1 MLSFSRSGRLP
12 VVRQAEA
19 AECGLACIAMVASFY
34 GHRIDL
40 GSLRRRYPVSLS
52 GTTLRGLIT
61 ITANLKLIGRPV
73 RFDLAQIDRL
83 RMPAIV
89 HWDMNHF
96 AVLKAV
102 NKREITVHDPA
113 LGARKMPL
121 SEASKH
127 ITGVALELT
136 PAPDFQ
142 RIDERARLPFST
154 FWSSLAGSGH
164 ALLQVMLLSVIL
176 QVLLL
181 AAPFYM
187 QITLDDVI
195 ARGDVDLLAVLALG
209 FGLLAVIRVV
219 ATTIRS
225 SVLLIIQ
232 NALAFQIGA
241 RLFHHLIRLPAAY
254 FEKRHIGDIL
264 SRFGSLQP
272 IRTLLAEGLI
282 TALIDGVM
290 ALFTL
295 AMIIFYSPILAA
307 IVMAA
312 VVIYGIIRVTLYR
325 IVWSRT
331 DETIQANAQ
340 ENSTFIESVRAIQ
353 SLKLF
358 NREAD
363 REGMWLNRY
372 ADVANANVRL
382 GRAKIAFSTVNDA
395 LFSLETILII
405 YFAARLALANEITV
419 GMIFAF
425 IAYKQLFTER
435 AAALIEKTLDFRLL
449 GLHLERLSD
458 IALTPLEAGH
468 DMPLSYSA
476 ALRGQIEVR
485 NVCFRYSDTDPLVLD
500 NINLT
505 IEPGE
510 FVTIMGPSGG
520 GKTTLIKIMLGL
532 LEPTSGE
539 VLIDGERLS
548 MMGVRRYREQVA
560 AVMQDDQL
568 LSGSIADNI
577 CFFDQEFAQ
586 EKVVNSAQL
595 AGIHDEIMAMP
606 MTYNSL
612 VGDMGSSLSGGQK
625 QRVLLARALYRDPRI
640 LFLDEGTA
648 HLDVANER
656 LVNES
661 LRQLQI
667 TRVSIAHRPDIVSGA
682 DRVVRI
688 ARTIVDDGRTP
699 IAHGI
704 SADPRQVPVPT

>member
-127 ITGVALELT
+127 VTGVALELT

-272 IRTLLAEGLI
+272 IRTLLAG
-282 TALIDGVM
+282 
-290 ALFTL
+290 
-295 AMIIFYSPILAA
+295 
-307 IVMAA
+307 
-312 VVIYGIIRVTLYR
+312 
-325 IVWSRT
+325 
-331 DETIQANAQ
+331 
-340 ENSTFIESVRAIQ
+340 
-353 SLKLF
+353 
-358 NREAD
+358 
-363 REGMWLNRY
+363 
-372 ADVANANVRL
+372 
-382 GRAKIAFSTVNDA
+382 GRA
-395 LFSLETILII
+395 
-405 YFAARLALANEITV
+405 
-419 GMIFAF
+419 M
-425 IAYKQLFTER
+425 
-435 AAALIEKTLDFRLL
+435 
-449 GLHLERLSD
+449 
-458 IALTPLEAGH
+458 
-468 DMPLSYSA
+468 
-476 ALRGQIEVR
+476 
-485 NVCFRYSDTDPLVLD
+485 
-500 NINLT
+500 
-505 IEPGE
+505 
-510 FVTIMGPSGG
+510 
-520 GKTTLIKIMLGL
+520 
-532 LEPTSGE
+532 
-539 VLIDGERLS
+539 
-548 MMGVRRYREQVA
+548 
-560 AVMQDDQL
+560 
-568 LSGSIADNI
+568 
-577 CFFDQEFAQ
+577 
-586 EKVVNSAQL
+586 
-595 AGIHDEIMAMP
+595 
-606 MTYNSL
+606 
-612 VGDMGSSLSGGQK
+612 
-625 QRVLLARALYRDPRI
+625 
-640 LFLDEGTA
+640 
-648 HLDVANER
+648 
-656 LVNES
+656 
-661 LRQLQI
+661 
-667 TRVSIAHRPDIVSGA
+667 
-682 DRVVRI
+682 
-688 ARTIVDDGRTP
+688 
-699 IAHGI
+699 
-704 SADPRQVPVPT
+704 

>member
-73 RFDLAQIDRL
+73 RFELSQLDRL

-96 AVLKAV
+96 AVPKSV
-102 NKREITVHDPA
+102 GKREITVHDPA

-127 ITGVALELT
+127 ITGVALELS

-142 RIDERARLPFST
+142 RIDERARLPFLT

-209 FGLLAVIRVV
+209 FGLLAAIRVV

-295 AMIIFYSPILAA
+295 AMIIFYSPVLAA

-312 VVIYGIIRVTLYR
+312 VVIYAMGG
-325 IVWSRT
+325 
-331 DETIQANAQ
+331 NAP
-340 ENSTFIESVRAIQ
+340 
-353 SLKLF
+353 
-358 NREAD
+358 
-363 REGMWLNRY
+363 
-372 ADVANANVRL
+372 
-382 GRAKIAFSTVNDA
+382 AK
-395 LFSLETILII
+395 
-405 YFAARLALANEITV
+405 
-419 GMIFAF
+419 
-425 IAYKQLFTER
+425 
-435 AAALIEKTLDFRLL
+435 
-449 GLHLERLSD
+449 
-458 IALTPLEAGH
+458 
-468 DMPLSYSA
+468 
-476 ALRGQIEVR
+476 
-485 NVCFRYSDTDPLVLD
+485 
-500 NINLT
+500 
-505 IEPGE
+505 
-510 FVTIMGPSGG
+510 
-520 GKTTLIKIMLGL
+520 
-532 LEPTSGE
+532 
-539 VLIDGERLS
+539 
-548 MMGVRRYREQVA
+548 VA
-560 AVMQDDQL
+560 AGDGGAKPETTDL
-568 LSGSIADNI
+568 LPPEDK
-577 CFFDQEFAQ
+577 EM
-586 EKVVNSAQL
+586 KK
-595 AGIHDEIMAMP
+595 P
-606 MTYNSL
+606 MDKKPEDKKEN
-612 VGDMGSSLSGGQK
+612 K
-625 QRVLLARALYRDPRI
+625 K
-640 LFLDEGTA
+640 
-648 HLDVANER
+648 
-656 LVNES
+656 
-661 LRQLQI
+661 
-667 TRVSIAHRPDIVSGA
+667 
-682 DRVVRI
+682 
-688 ARTIVDDGRTP
+688 
-699 IAHGI
+699 
-704 SADPRQVPVPT
+704 